1 MRLFLVLRIG
11 SDCHSLRQGAN
22 SKWRAPKDSRWV
34 PIRIKGLP
42 PRSVNHL
49 ENVPIHLSQ
58 LKLCYYFKN
67 THVFRK
73 NGAHDLKNSQK
84 VVQHPL
90 PKKSVV
96 DHLKSKIQGTHS
108 VINPWILEICNLSL
122 QRCKTRAHGFG
133 KHVVRW
139 WCCMAVPKF
148 HLGEWENPSEKNVKW
163 PGLQCF
169 FLDFCWFKC
178 VLFPFKNYMDTSK

>member
-1 MRLFLVLRIG
+1 MF
-11 SDCHSLRQGAN
+11 
-22 SKWRAPKDSRWV
+22 
-34 PIRIKGLP
+34 
-42 PRSVNHL
+42 
-49 ENVPIHLSQ
+49 
-58 LKLCYYFKN
+58 
-67 THVFRK
+67 FRK

-84 VVQHPL
+84 VVQHLL
-90 PKKSVV
+90 PQKSVV

-148 HLGEWENPSEKNVKW
+148 HLGSGKIHGKKRQVTWTSM
-163 PGLQCF
+163 F
-169 FLDFCWFKC
+169 FF
-178 VLFPFKNYMDTSK
+178 

>member
-1 MRLFLVLRIG
+1 M
-11 SDCHSLRQGAN
+11 
-22 SKWRAPKDSRWV
+22 

-42 PRSVNHL
+42 PWFANHL

-58 LKLCYYFKN
+58 VKLCYYFKN
-67 THVFRK
+67 THVFFEKMVHMIPRTLRRWF
-73 NGAHDLKNSQK
+73 NIFS
-84 VVQHPL
+84 
-90 PKKSVV
+90 PKKSVA
-96 DHLKSKIQGTHS
+96 DHLKFKIQGTHS

-148 HLGEWENPSEKNVKW
+148 HLGSGKIHGKKRQVTWTSM
-163 PGLQCF
+163 F
-169 FLDFCWFKC
+169 FWIIVGSSVSYSF
-178 VLFPFKNYMDTSK
+178 